1 MNEDADR
8 KRSMADLL
16 KHPLANVIIGFL
28 LTGVLGTTLTQY
40 YISQREK
47 QSKQHELTTTRKQ
60 SIAEFA
66 ALNAEYLARAEM
78 FLAAVDRGDAGSAKE
93 LKKMFDDATVRWR
106 TETSATL
113 MAARDVLPPEIYVE
127 FREQLSA
134 EFRER
139 FLFPFGECLE
149 RGRKVLGEDG
159 DGEDGDVATV
169 LADCRARE
177 YLSRAGNCSQALL
190 DMFYE
195 LSGYTVGGRVE
206 EALRVNRDKFR
217 DAVRKACAPPAS

>member
-1 MNEDADR
+1 M
-8 KRSMADLL
+8 SDLL

-60 SIAEFA
+60 SIAELA

-78 FLAAVDRGDAGSAKE
+78 FLAAVNRGDAGSAKE

-106 TETSATL
+106 TETSPTL
-113 MAARDVLPPEIYVE
+113 MAARDVLPPEIYVQ

-139 FLFPFGECLE
+139 FLVPFGECLE
-149 RGRKVLGEDG
+149 RGRKLLDDG
-159 DGEDGDVATV
+159 SEVATV

-177 YLSRAGNCSQALL
+177 YLSRAGACSQALL

-195 LSGYTVGGRVE
+195 LSGYTVRGRVK
-206 EALRVNRDKFR
+206 EALRVNRDKYR
-217 DAVRKACAPPAS
+217 DALQKACAAPM